1 MGMRPLAIQCALCSL
16 LIAIIASMGPNAQP
30 ASGSTGDA
38 SLYEQWVDE
47 MVPAASEQVASKA
60 TTGDVMARVVT
71 GSPAFLPEEVIAAT
85 APVNATAT
93 APVATPAAATP
104 ATTTSDPCAST
115 RPLLA
120 PVLIKSGPQDRRRV
134 AVTIDDT
141 FGASGARNVASVLD
155 LAKTKGAKLTFF
167 PTGGAFDD
175 HQKAGL
181 ATVWKR
187 VLDEGHEIG
196 NHTYTHWN
204 LLKLGEKDIQDELD
218 STQGRLDQVLGFHY
232 EMHLMR
238 PPGGNGGYPD
248 SRPDPNGTRVR
259 CVVQRLGYSMTM
271 WSIDS
276 NGTAGFTDYLNRLT
290 NSSAVVNG
298 SIILLHFTTF
308 SVNNVSALLDNLNK
322 RGFEMV
328 TVSQLFARPA

>member
-1 MGMRPLAIQCALCSL
+1 MGMRPVAIQCALCCV
-16 LIAIIASMGPNAQP
+16 LISVIASMGTSAGP
-30 ASGSTGDA
+30 AVGSPPDVALYDHWDGDMA
-38 SLYEQWVDE
+38 
-47 MVPAASEQVASKA
+47 PAATPVAFEAASD
-60 TTGDVMARVVT
+60 DVSTRARA
-71 GSPAFLPEEVIAAT
+71 GSWSFTPDEVIVSTT
-85 APVNATAT
+85 AVT
-93 APVATPAAATP
+93 APVAPAVAPSATVP
-104 ATTTSDPCAST
+104 SDPCAPT
-115 RPLLA
+115 RPLIA
-120 PVLIKSGPQDRRRV
+120 PALIKTGPQDRKRV

-141 FGASGARNVASVLD
+141 FAASGAKNVALVLD
-155 LAKTKGAKLTFF
+155 LAKAKGAKLTFF
-167 PTGGAFDD
+167 PTGGAYDD

-181 ATVWKR
+181 QGVWKR

-196 NHTYTHWN
+196 NHTYSHWN
-204 LLKLGEKDIQDELD
+204 LLKLADKDIQDELD
-218 STQGRLDQVLGFHY
+218 ATQGRLDQILGFHY

-248 SRPDPNGTRVR
+248 IRPDPNGPRVR
-259 CVVQRLGYSMTM
+259 CAVQRLGYSMTM

-276 NGTAGFTDYLNRLT
+276 NGTSGFTDYLNRLT
-290 NSSAVVNG
+290 NTNVVTNG